1 MIKGQENL
9 IPLNK
14 RAKAEQREIQVM
26 GGKKRGQDMKLLS
39 TFKGIA
45 QYVLKM
51 KANDAAVD
59 ILAKRFP
66 DIPKEE
72 ITNRMAIFL
81 AQMAKAMS
89 GDSAAYDRVQQTAGE
104 KDPEASVV
112 LQQTATSPEN
122 LKDNIKEL
130 KDLLKDI

>member
-1 MIKGQENL
+1 MNDENL
-9 IPLNK
+9 IPFSK
-14 RAKAEQREIQVM
+14 RTESEQRAIRVK
-26 GGKKRGQDMKLLS
+26 GGKKSGETRRLLS

-66 DIPKEE
+66 EIPREE

-89 GDSAAYDRVQQTAGE
+89 GDAAAYDRVQQTAGE

-112 LQQTATSPEN
+112 LQQTATNPEN